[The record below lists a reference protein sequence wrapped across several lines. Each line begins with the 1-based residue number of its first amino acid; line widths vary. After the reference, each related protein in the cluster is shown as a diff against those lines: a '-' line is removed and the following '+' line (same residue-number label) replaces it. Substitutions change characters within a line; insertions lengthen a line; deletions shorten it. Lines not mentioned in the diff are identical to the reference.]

1 MAVSSTYV
9 TQPHFRRSGSIN
21 VGQMERLLSAVGG
34 GFLTFTGLQARTKSG
49 WVVALIGGA
58 LIYRGVT
65 GHCHA
70 YQRLGIDTSE
80 PEEKIS
86 PIEIRETLTI
96 NKPRTEVYAF
106 WRNVEN
112 LPQFMHHLQSVTV
125 TSDQRSHW
133 VARAPR
139 GLTTLEWD
147 AETTED
153 RENELIA
160 WRSLPDADVD
170 NQGVVRFQDAP
181 DGRGTEVHVSIQ
193 YRPPAGAI
201 GDALARLLN
210 PISSQLIKEDL
221 RRFKRLLE
229 TGEIPTTEGQ
239 PTGR

>member
-1 MAVSSTYV
+1 
-9 TQPHFRRSGSIN
+9 
-21 VGQMERLLSAVGG
+21 
-34 GFLTFTGLQARTKSG
+34 
-49 WVVALIGGA
+49 
-58 LIYRGVT
+58 
-65 GHCHA
+65 
-70 YQRLGIDTSE
+70 
-80 PEEKIS
+80 
-86 PIEIRETLTI
+86 
-96 NKPRTEVYAF
+96 
-106 WRNVEN
+106 
-112 LPQFMHHLQSVTV
+112 VTV
-125 TSDQRSHW
+125 TSDQCSHW

-193 YRPPAGAI
+193 YRPLAGAI